1 MKLELKVYPSKDQDE
16 MKSEKWPPKSWT
28 NKDCKNQRN
37 NPLLGREIAVKSYQG
52 RQNDR
57 P

>member
-1 MKLELKVYPSKDQDE
+1 MKPELKVYPSKAQDK
-16 MKSEKWPPKSWT
+16 MKFENWPSKSWT
-28 NKDCKNQRN
+28 NKDCKNERN
-37 NPLLGREIAVKSYQG
+37 NLLLGRGIAGKSYQG

>member
-37 NPLLGREIAVKSYQG
+37 NPLLGQEIAVKSYQG

>member
-1 MKLELKVYPSKDQDE
+1 MDE
-16 MKSEKWPPKSWT
+16 QRLQ
-28 NKDCKNQRN
+28 NQRN
-37 NPLLGREIAVKSYQG
+37 NPLLGREIAGKSYQG

>member
-1 MKLELKVYPSKDQDE
+1 MKPELKVYPSKTQDE
-16 MKSEKWPPKSWT
+16 MKSEKWPSKSWT
-28 NKDCKNQRN
+28 NKDCKHQRN
-37 NPLLGREIAVKSYQG
+37 NPLLGREIAGKSYQG

>member
-1 MKLELKVYPSKDQDE
+1 MKPELKVYPSKTQDE
-16 MKSEKWPPKSWT
+16 MKSEKWPSKSWM

-37 NPLLGREIAVKSYQG
+37 NPLLGREIAGKSYQG